1 MAGIAIVLD
10 LLKKSHNTHRIHSSS
25 SLSPASVVASA
36 AAVSAAASAPFASRF
51 LFGSFEPRV
60 AYCDAAAAGIDDAY
74 LAAIRKV
81 SADALQLQPP
91 TYIPSSKVYSIQ
103 PKPLF
108 SAFEFRAL
116 AMTTVRSLLM
126 FYLPLLEANP
136 ASEDDDDDFLNNGPE
151 EQRRVDLIVPL
162 KKSAKQ
168 IARETTVVTT
178 RRVLER
184 VAVSYV
190 SQRMAWKI
198 LKDVPQST
206 LRKAGRGWPT
216 HVYIYKV
223 SQTTLRGLI
232 IKSSFSLSYMSN
244 LLKLTY
250 ICCVIG
256 GVYAGHFLGIAASW
270 TVQVGIEIYRCVSRY
285 VKPVDVEEEG
295 EQVVISEQAKDL
307 GNKVVGITVRCG
319 ASLVFAAIGAGIC
332 SCLIR
337 PSMGQWIGCAL
348 GDLAGPMVVSICLQ
362 KTLQA
367 DS

>member
-10 LLKKSHNTHRIHSSS
+10 LLKKSHNTHRIHHSSS
-25 SLSPASVVASA
+25 SLSPASVV
-36 AAVSAAASAPFASRF
+36 VSAAATAPFASRF
-51 LFGSFEPRV
+51 LFGCFEPRV
-60 AYCDAAAAGIDDAY
+60 AYCDAASAAAGIDDDY

-81 SADALQLQPP
+81 SLQIQPP
-91 TYIPSSKVYSIQ
+91 TYIPPSSSKVYSIQ

-126 FYLPLLEANP
+126 FYLPLLEPKP
-136 ASEDDDDDFLNNGPE
+136 ASEDDDDEDFLNNAPE
-151 EQRRVDLIVPL
+151 EGERRRVDLIVPL

-184 VAVSYV
+184 VAISYV
-190 SQRMAWKI
+190 SQRMAWKL

-216 HVYIYKV
+216 HVYIFKV
-223 SQTTLRGLI
+223 SQTTLR
-232 IKSSFSLSYMSN
+232 
-244 LLKLTY
+244 
-250 ICCVIG
+250 
-256 GVYAGHFLGIAASW
+256 GHFLGIAASW
-270 TVQVGIEIYRCVSRY
+270 TVQVGIEIYRCLFRS
-285 VKPVDVEEEG
+285 VKPEEEEEEV
-295 EQVVISEQAKDL
+295 EQVLISEKAKDL

>member
-10 LLKKSHNTHRIHSSS
+10 LLKKSHNKHTFHSSS
-25 SLSPASVVASA
+25 SLSSA
-36 AAVSAAASAPFASRF
+36 AALSAVATAPFASRF

-60 AYCDAAAAGIDDAY
+60 AYCDAAAALDDDY
-74 LAAIRKV
+74 LAAIRKM
-81 SADALQLQPP
+81 SADALQFEPP
-91 TYIPSSKVYSIQ
+91 TYIPSSKVYNIQ

-126 FYLPLLEANP
+126 FYLPLLEPKP
-136 ASEDDDDDFLNNGPE
+136 ASEDDDDFLNNAAE
-151 EQRRVDLIVPL
+151 ERRADLIVPL
-162 KKSAKQ
+162 KKSVKQ

-184 VAVSYV
+184 LAISYV
-190 SQRMAWKI
+190 SQRMAWKL

-206 LRKAGRGWPT
+206 LRKAGRGWST

-223 SQTTLRGLI
+223 SQTTLR
-232 IKSSFSLSYMSN
+232 
-244 LLKLTY
+244 
-250 ICCVIG
+250 
-256 GVYAGHFLGIAASW
+256 GHFLGIAASW
-270 TVQVGIEIYRCVSRY
+270 TVQVGIEIYRCVVRY
-285 VKPVDVEEEG
+285 VKPKPEEEG
-295 EQVVISEQAKDL
+295 EEQVEIAEQAKDL

-332 SCLIR
+332 SCLMR
-337 PSMGQWIGCAL
+337 PSTGQWIGCAL

-367 DS
+367 DG

>member
-10 LLKKSHNTHRIHSSS
+10 LLKKSHNTHRLHSS
-25 SLSPASVVASA
+25 SLSSASVVASA
-36 AAVSAAASAPFASRF
+36 TAAASAPFASRF

-60 AYCDAAAAGIDDAY
+60 AYCDAAAAAGIDDDY
-74 LAAIRKV
+74 LAAIRRM

-91 TYIPSSKVYSIQ
+91 AYIPTSKVYSIQ

-126 FYLPLLEANP
+126 FYLPLLEPKP
-136 ASEDDDDDFLNNGPE
+136 ASEDDDDFLDNAPEE

-184 VAVSYV
+184 LAISYV
-190 SQRMAWKI
+190 SQRMAWKL

-223 SQTTLRGLI
+223 SQTTLRG
-232 IKSSFSLSYMSN
+232 
-244 LLKLTY
+244 
-250 ICCVIG
+250 
-256 GVYAGHFLGIAASW
+256 HFLGIAASW
-270 TVQVGIEIYRCVSRY
+270 TVQVGIEIYRCVFLY
-285 VKPVDVEEEG
+285 VKPEEEEEEG
-295 EQVVISEQAKDL
+295 EQVVISEQVKDL
-307 GNKVVGITVRCG
+307 GKKVVGITVRCG

-367 DS
+367 DH

>member
-10 LLKKSHNTHRIHSSS
+10 LLKKSHNNTHRIHHHSSS

-60 AYCDAAAAGIDDAY
+60 AYCDASAAAVAGIDDDY

-81 SADALQLQPP
+81 SAEALQLQPS
-91 TYIPSSKVYSIQ
+91 TYIPTSKVYNIQ

-126 FYLPLLEANP
+126 FYLPLLEPKP
-136 ASEDDDDDFLNNGPE
+136 ASEEDDDDDFLDNAPE
-151 EQRRVDLIVPL
+151 EGRRRVDLIVPL
-162 KKSAKQ
+162 KKSAQQ

-184 VAVSYV
+184 LAVSYV
-190 SQRMAWKI
+190 SQRMAWKL

-223 SQTTLRGLI
+223 SQTTLRG
-232 IKSSFSLSYMSN
+232 
-244 LLKLTY
+244 
-250 ICCVIG
+250 
-256 GVYAGHFLGIAASW
+256 HFLGIAASW
-270 TVQVGIEIYRCVSRY
+270 TVQVGIEIYRCVFKY
-285 VKPVDVEEEG
+285 VKPLEEEEEEG
-295 EQVVISEQAKDL
+295 EQVVISERAKDL

-337 PSMGQWIGCAL
+337 PSLGQWIGCAL

>member
-10 LLKKSHNTHRIHSSS
+10 LLKKSHNSHRIHSSS
-25 SLSPASVVASA
+25 LSPASA

-60 AYCDAAAAGIDDAY
+60 AYCDAAAAAAGIDGDY
-74 LAAIRKV
+74 IAAVRRMSV
-81 SADALQLQPP
+81 DSLQLQAPPP
-91 TYIPSSKVYSIQ
+91 TYIPSSKVYNIQ
-103 PKPLF
+103 QKPLF

-126 FYLPLLEANP
+126 FYLPLLEPKP
-136 ASEDDDDDFLNNGPE
+136 ASEDDDDFLNNVAE
-151 EQRRVDLIVPL
+151 EPPRRVDLIVPL
-162 KKSAKQ
+162 KKSVKQ

-184 VAVSYV
+184 LAISYV
-190 SQRMAWKI
+190 SQRMAWKL
-198 LKDVPQST
+198 LKDVPRST

-216 HVYIYKV
+216 HLYIYKV
-223 SQTTLRGLI
+223 SQTTLRG
-232 IKSSFSLSYMSN
+232 
-244 LLKLTY
+244 
-250 ICCVIG
+250 
-256 GVYAGHFLGIAASW
+256 HFLGVAASW
-270 TVQVGIEIYRCVSRY
+270 TVQVGIEIYRCVFRY
-285 VKPVDVEEEG
+285 VKPEEEEGEG
-295 EQVVISEQAKDL
+295 EQVVISEKAKDL

-319 ASLVFAAIGAGIC
+319 ASLLFAAIGSGIC

-367 DS
+367 DH

>member
-1 MAGIAIVLD
+1 M
-10 LLKKSHNTHRIHSSS
+10 
-25 SLSPASVVASA
+25 
-36 AAVSAAASAPFASRF
+36 
-51 LFGSFEPRV
+51 
-60 AYCDAAAAGIDDAY
+60 
-74 LAAIRKV
+74 
-81 SADALQLQPP
+81 SADTLQLQTP
-91 TYIPSSKVYSIQ
+91 TYIPTSSKVYNIQ

-126 FYLPLLEANP
+126 FYLPLLEPKP
-136 ASEDDDDDFLNNGPE
+136 ASEDDDDFLNNAAE
-151 EQRRVDLIVPL
+151 ELRGADLIVPL
-162 KKSAKQ
+162 KKSVKQ

-184 VAVSYV
+184 LAISYV
-190 SQRMAWKI
+190 SQRMAWKL

-223 SQTTLRGLI
+223 SQTTLRG
-232 IKSSFSLSYMSN
+232 
-244 LLKLTY
+244 
-250 ICCVIG
+250 
-256 GVYAGHFLGIAASW
+256 HFLGIAASW
-270 TVQVGIEIYRCVSRY
+270 TVQVGIEIYRCVNRY
-285 VKPVDVEEEG
+285 VKPKPEEEDE
-295 EQVVISEQAKDL
+295 EQVEIAEQAKDL

-332 SCLIR
+332 SCLMR
-337 PSMGQWIGCAL
+337 PSTGQWIGCTL

-367 DS
+367 DG

>member
-10 LLKKSHNTHRIHSSS
+10 LLNKSHNKHAFHSSS
-25 SLSPASVVASA
+25 SLSSA
-36 AAVSAAASAPFASRF
+36 AAVSAFASAPFASRF

-60 AYCDAAAAGIDDAY
+60 AYCDAAAAIDDDY
-74 LAAIRKV
+74 LAAIRKM
-81 SADALQLQPP
+81 SADTLQLQTP
-91 TYIPSSKVYSIQ
+91 TYIPTSSKVYNIQ

-126 FYLPLLEANP
+126 FYLPLLEPKP
-136 ASEDDDDDFLNNGPE
+136 ASEDDDDFLNNAAE
-151 EQRRVDLIVPL
+151 ELRGADLIVPL
-162 KKSAKQ
+162 KKSVKQ

-184 VAVSYV
+184 LAISYV
-190 SQRMAWKI
+190 SQRMAWKL

-223 SQTTLRGLI
+223 SQTTLRG
-232 IKSSFSLSYMSN
+232 
-244 LLKLTY
+244 
-250 ICCVIG
+250 
-256 GVYAGHFLGIAASW
+256 HFLGIAASW
-270 TVQVGIEIYRCVSRY
+270 TVQVGIEIYRCVNRY
-285 VKPVDVEEEG
+285 VKPKPEEVDE
-295 EQVVISEQAKDL
+295 EQVEIAEQAKDL

-332 SCLIR
+332 SCLMR
-337 PSMGQWIGCAL
+337 PSTGQWIGCAL

-367 DS
+367 DG

>member
-60 AYCDAAAAGIDDAY
+60 AYCDAAAAAGIDDAY

-126 FYLPLLEANP
+126 FYLPLLEAKP
-136 ASEDDDDDFLNNGPE
+136 ASEDDDDDFLNSAQE

-223 SQTTLRGLI
+223 SQTTLRG
-232 IKSSFSLSYMSN
+232 
-244 LLKLTY
+244 
-250 ICCVIG
+250 
-256 GVYAGHFLGIAASW
+256 HFLGIAASW
-270 TVQVGIEIYRCVSRY
+270 TVQIGIEIYRCVSRY
-285 VKPVDVEEEG
+285 VKPVEVEEEG

>member
-10 LLKKSHNTHRIHSSS
+10 LLKKSHNKHTFHSPS
-25 SLSPASVVASA
+25 SLSSTAALSA
-36 AAVSAAASAPFASRF
+36 FATAPFASRF

-60 AYCDAAAAGIDDAY
+60 AYCDAAAAIDDDY
-74 LAAIRKV
+74 LAAIRKM
-81 SADALQLQPP
+81 SADALQFESP
-91 TYIPSSKVYSIQ
+91 TYVPIPSSKVYNIQ

-126 FYLPLLEANP
+126 FYLPLLEPKP
-136 ASEDDDDDFLNNGPE
+136 ASEEDDDFLNGAAE
-151 EQRRVDLIVPL
+151 ESRRRADLIVPL
-162 KKSAKQ
+162 KKSVKQ

-184 VAVSYV
+184 LAISYV
-190 SQRMAWKI
+190 SQRMAWKL

-216 HVYIYKV
+216 HLYIYKV
-223 SQTTLRGLI
+223 SQTTLR
-232 IKSSFSLSYMSN
+232 
-244 LLKLTY
+244 
-250 ICCVIG
+250 
-256 GVYAGHFLGIAASW
+256 GHFLGIAASW
-270 TVQVGIEIYRCVSRY
+270 TVQVGIEIYRCVVQY
-285 VKPVDVEEEG
+285 VNPKPEEE
-295 EQVVISEQAKDL
+295 EEHVEIAEQAKDL

-332 SCLIR
+332 SCLMR
-337 PSMGQWIGCAL
+337 PSTGQWIGCTL

-367 DS
+367 DA

>member
-10 LLKKSHNTHRIHSSS
+10 LFKKSHNKHTFHSQS
-25 SLSPASVVASA
+25 SLSSA
-36 AAVSAAASAPFASRF
+36 AAVSAFATAPFASRF

-60 AYCDAAAAGIDDAY
+60 AYCDAAAPAAIDDDY
-74 LAAIRKV
+74 LAAIRKM
-81 SADALQLQPP
+81 SADAFQFETP
-91 TYIPSSKVYSIQ
+91 TYVPSSKVYNIQ

-116 AMTTVRSLLM
+116 TMTTVRSLLM
-126 FYLPLLEANP
+126 FYLPLLEP
-136 ASEDDDDDFLNNGPE
+136 KPDDDFLNNDAE
-151 EQRRVDLIVPL
+151 EERRKDLIVPL
-162 KKSAKQ
+162 KKSVKQ

-184 VAVSYV
+184 LAISYV
-190 SQRMAWKI
+190 SQRMAWKL

-216 HVYIYKV
+216 HLYIYKV
-223 SQTTLRGLI
+223 SQTTLR
-232 IKSSFSLSYMSN
+232 
-244 LLKLTY
+244 
-250 ICCVIG
+250 
-256 GVYAGHFLGIAASW
+256 GHFLGIAASW
-270 TVQVGIEIYRCVSRY
+270 TVQVGIEIYRCVVRN
-285 VKPVDVEEEG
+285 VKPKPEEEEE
-295 EQVVISEQAKDL
+295 EQVEIAEQAKDL

-332 SCLIR
+332 SCLMR
-337 PSMGQWIGCAL
+337 PSTGQWIGCAL

-367 DS
+367 DG